1 MLYRKRDLINC
12 GLQILWPDGIFLT
25 KHPKRQ
31 RPTPSASSYNSPQGQ
46 SPAPLS
52 SPKEDD
58 IRRLDELQEKEAR
71 RREQFVYELMI
82 GNYIV
87 TSYLLVMIVF

>member
-1 MLYRKRDLINC
+1 MLHRIHDLTNS

-31 RPTPSASSYNSPQGQ
+31 RPTPSASSYSSPSGHPP
-46 SPAPLS
+46 SPLS

-58 IRRLDELQEKEAR
+58 IRRLDELQENEAR

-82 GNYIV
+82 GNYIF
-87 TSYLLVMIVF
+87 TSNIVVNV

>member
-1 MLYRKRDLINC
+1 MPYRILDLINF

-31 RPTPSASSYNSPQGQ
+31 RPTSSSSSYNSPQGQ

-82 GNYIV
+82 GNSIV
-87 TSYLLVMIVF
+87 LHIY